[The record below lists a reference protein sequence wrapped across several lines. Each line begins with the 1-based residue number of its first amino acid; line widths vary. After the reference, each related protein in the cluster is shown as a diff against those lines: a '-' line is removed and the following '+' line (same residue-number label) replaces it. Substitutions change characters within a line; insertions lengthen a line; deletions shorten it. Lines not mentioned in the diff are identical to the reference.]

1 MMQNV
6 ETEESTR
13 HKQVK
18 SESFFFFF
26 FFFLLLLLFWPF
38 RINLIWFSVY
48 MRIMLDNQ
56 TKYILNLYKIG

>member
-18 SESFFFFF
+18 SESFFVLFCF
-26 FFFLLLLLFWPF
+26 LLLLFWPF

>member
-18 SESFFFFF
+18 SESFFFF
-26 FFFLLLLLFWPF
+26 LLLLFWPF

-48 MRIMLDNQ
+48 MRIMLDNL
-56 TKYILNLYKIG
+56 KSV